1 MLSESGKR
9 LGNAWLYLTAALIL
23 HVLDEAIHNFLDV
36 YLETVFAISA
46 KLPGLPLPIFT
57 VSSWITMLV
66 VLTAFLLLLAPFA
79 YREQGPIRLYAKVF
93 AVIMLLNGLV
103 HLLGSVV
110 FNRLLP
116 GIYSSPLLLLFA
128 LLLFRRAAARA
139 PLQST

>member
-1 MLSESGKR
+1 MLSESGKL

-46 KLPGLPLPIFT
+46 KLPDLPLPIFT
-57 VSSWITMLV
+57 VSSWITLLV

-128 LLLFRRAAARA
+128 LLLFRRAARA
-139 PLQST
+139 PLQSA

>member
-57 VSSWITMLV
+57 VSSWITLLL

-93 AVIMLLNGLV
+93 AVVMLLNGLA

-116 GIYSSPLLLLFA
+116 GVYSSPLLLLFA
-128 LLLFRRAAARA
+128 LLLFRRAARA
-139 PLQST
+139 PLQSA

>member
-1 MLSESGKR
+1 MLSESGKL

-46 KLPGLPLPIFT
+46 KLPDLPLPIFT
-57 VSSWITMLV
+57 VSSWITLLV

-116 GIYSSPLLLLFA
+116 GLYSSPLLLLFA
-128 LLLFRRAAARA
+128 LLLFRRAARA
-139 PLQST
+139 PLQSA

>member
-1 MLSESGKR
+1 MLSESGKL

-57 VSSWITMLV
+57 VSSWITLLA

-139 PLQST
+139 PLQSA

>member
-23 HVLDEAIHNFLDV
+23 HALDEAIHNFLDV

-57 VSSWITMLV
+57 VSSWITLLA

-93 AVIMLLNGLV
+93 ALIMLLNGLV

-116 GIYSSPLLLLFA
+116 GVYSSPLLLLFA

-139 PLQST
+139 PLQSA